1 MIYNL
6 SNQLGGKYM
15 TDEEQKRIFSKNLN
29 YYISLSGKQQ
39 KEVAKELG
47 FQVTTFNTWCKGK
60 IIPGMGKVQKLADY
74 FNIGKSDLLD
84 NKLDADPSFDAKI
97 LSNTEIMELIRK
109 YCCLSINDKMAIKQI
124 IESLYDKGKVEF

>member
-1 MIYNL
+1 
-6 SNQLGGKYM
+6 M

-47 FQVTTFNTWCKGK
+47 FQITTFNTWCKGK

-84 NKLDADPSFDAKI
+84 NKLDADPFLMLKYYQI
-97 LSNTEIMELIRK
+97 L
-109 YCCLSINDKMAIKQI
+109 KQWN
-124 IESLYDKGKVEF
+124 